1 MATAVRQGSETVYY
15 LDAAQLKAQQ
25 AVGGACGAGGICI
38 PAQGPSGRAKKGVYR
53 VVPSSPLQAER
64 VYEQVGGATFAGGL
78 QCDSCPPLCRQRK
91 VAQPEDC
98 RYTVAPEPQVMRVVP
113 RGKNF
118 YLEDVKPASQQPW
131 KSSAKSTRQ
140 KLPNV
145 MQIVE
150 DRDWYNVDEDTEYD
164 VAVEPE
170 ACRECLE
177 ELMRRRRSPEPEP
190 AVVSSPVY
198 VTKAPKSKR
207 SQSRRIASP
216 SPQRVSSRGP
226 TPSSSPQRVSSRGPM
241 PSSSPRCTTCTD
253 CQPTYSTVRSI
264 SKPNTARSRS
274 RKWYD

>member
-15 LDAAQLKAQQ
+15 LDSAQLKAQP
-25 AVGGACGAGGICI
+25 AVGGVCGAGGICI
-38 PAQGPSGRAKKGVYR
+38 PTQGTSGRAKKAVYR
-53 VVPSSPLQAER
+53 MVPSSPLHAER

-91 VAQPEDC
+91 VAQQDDC
-98 RYTVAPEPQVMRVVP
+98 RYTVAAEPQVMRVVP

-118 YLEDVKPASQQPW
+118 YVEDLKPPSQQQR

-150 DRDWYNVDEDTEYD
+150 DRDWFDNVDEDTEYD

-177 ELMRRRRSPEPEP
+177 ELMRRRRSPDPEP

-207 SQSRRIASP
+207 SQSRRLASP
-216 SPQRVSSRGP
+216 PPQRVSSRGP
-226 TPSSSPQRVSSRGPM
+226 TPT
-241 PSSSPRCTTCTD
+241 SSPRCTTCSD

-264 SKPNTARSRS
+264 SKPNTTRSRS

>member
-1 MATAVRQGSETVYY
+1 MAVRQGSETVYY

-25 AVGGACGAGGICI
+25 AAGGACSAGGICI
-38 PAQGPSGRAKKGVYR
+38 PTQGTSGRSKKGVYR
-53 VVPSSPLQAER
+53 LVPSSPLPAER
-64 VYEQVGGATFAGGL
+64 FYEPVGGATFAGGL

-91 VAQPEDC
+91 AAQPDDC

-113 RGKNF
+113 RGKSF
-118 YLEDVKPASQQPW
+118 YVEDVKPPSQQPR
-131 KSSAKSTRQ
+131 KSQVKSTRQ
-140 KLPNV
+140 KLPNA

-150 DRDWYNVDEDTEYD
+150 GRNWYDNVDDDTECD
-164 VAVEPE
+164 AAAEPE

-177 ELMRRRRSPEPEP
+177 ELMRRRRSPEPQP
-190 AVVSSPVY
+190 AAASSPVY

-216 SPQRVSSRGP
+216 PPQRA
-226 TPSSSPQRVSSRGPM
+226 SSRGPM

-274 RKWYD
+274 RKWHD